1 MQSKVRGPRRACNQ
15 HHRRMHA
22 ESTCEAS
29 LHTCAHSTLH
39 ESFATDLSHNPAALV
54 AVSCPAGSHIRII
67 TARNLQSQLDLP
79 AGDAHALW
87 PGDAR
92 TLGMLVNGE
101 QSQLAFD
108 FVAGHSKGQEQL
120 FRGQTHPP
128 GMCMCMCMPTACL
141 LSVHAR
147 QEHMSYAARVLLHH
161 TPSAMLNQGI
171 CQAISSGI
179 HHVLHSPEL
188 STGCMGHLL
197 FPERV

>member
-1 MQSKVRGPRRACNQ
+1 MQSKVRAPRRACNQ
-15 HHRRMHA
+15 HRRRMHA

-39 ESFATDLSHNPAALV
+39 ESFTRDLLHNPAALV
-54 AVSCPAGSHIRII
+54 AVSCPACSHIHII
-67 TARNLQSQLDLP
+67 TAWILQSQLDLP

-120 FRGQTHPP
+120 FRGQTHLP
-128 GMCMCMCMPTACL
+128 GMCMCMPPFCACTARAYELCCQ
-141 LSVHAR
+141 SSAAPYAFCHAR
-147 QEHMSYAARVLLHH
+147 PGDLSSH
-161 TPSAMLNQGI
+161 TLRHPPCLA
-171 CQAISSGI
+171 
-179 HHVLHSPEL
+179 L
-188 STGCMGHLL
+188 S
-197 FPERV
+197 